1 MMTKTEITPRLRAG
15 VAVLLVP
22 TAFSGPAGY
31 RYAASPAGHRAGSPV
46 AIG

>member
-1 MMTKTEITPRLRAG
+1 MMTKTEITPRQRAG

-31 RYAASPAGHRAGSPV
+31 RHAASPAGGSAA